1 MFVWILN
8 RHIEIT
14 HMKIRFVEARCIWKR
29 EVWKLTIWKSGVAT
43 NRREKDHSAS
53 DLGQRWSNGWLFILY
68 RTSWDL
74 KTAQNSSEISGL
86 CIREN
91 GNTFFGVG
99 RFFCEVIVV
108 KYSFGIFLCRIW
120 FFLLLFRLYL
130 VNGNLNP
137 WFWKSTRIGVASYQW

>member
-14 HMKIRFVEARCIWKR
+14 HMKTRFVEARCIWKR

-53 DLGQRWSNGWLFILY
+53 DLGQRWNNGWLFILY

-74 KTAQNSSEISGL
+74 KTAQNSSEISVL

-99 RFFCEVIVV
+99 RFFAKLLSLNIVLV
-108 KYSFGIFLCRIW
+108 FFCVEFDSFCY
-120 FFLLLFRLYL
+120 FFAYT
-130 VNGNLNP
+130 
-137 WFWKSTRIGVASYQW
+137 W